1 MENRDKIFDQ
11 FKNAADNVAPK
22 EFPSM
27 ESVWNRV
34 EEKLDNKVLKKETK
48 TWKKIAV
55 AASILLCV
63 SIGYQFIKTNNEIV
77 IPDNQVVVNDKVIK
91 IDSDVKPNS
100 EYPNIPE
107 EAKQKLEDVIASGNS
122 VAYQDTQNSAVA
134 SPSPVM
140 VPPSAIE
147 ANAPV
152 IYESEKD
159 LAPVKSDDKSTSGI
173 FKTKIYDAR
182 GVKYAD
188 EVVLKK
194 EAKQVAPKKAD
205 ALYVIDGEAVAD
217 NINANAKEKLTA
229 DDIENI
235 EVLKEPL
242 YIINGVEYSEESLY
256 GKNPTSPYAP
266 LDKQEII
273 KTKVFQGEE
282 AEELYGE
289 KGKKGVVVIS
299 TKNGKPLKRL

>member
-11 FKNAADNVAPK
+11 FKKAAENVVPK

-48 TWKKIAV
+48 IWKKVAV

-63 SIGYQFIKTNNEIV
+63 SIGFQFFKNKNEIL
-77 IPDNQVVVNDKVIK
+77 IPENQVVVNDEVLKNN
-91 IDSDVKPNS
+91 STAKPNA

-107 EAKQKLEDVIASGNS
+107 EAKQKLEDVIATGNS
-122 VAYQDTQNSAVA
+122 VAYQEIQNDVQA
-134 SPSPVM
+134 SPSPVLS
-140 VPPSAIE
+140 PPIAME

-152 IYESEKD
+152 IYEAEKD
-159 LAPVKSDDKSTSGI
+159 LSPEKSDDKSTNGM
-173 FKTKIYDAR
+173 FKTKIYEAR

-217 NINANAKEKLTA
+217 NKYANAKDKLTA

-235 EVLKEPL
+235 VVLKEPL
-242 YIINGVEYSEESLY
+242 YIINGVEYSEESLF

-282 AEELYGE
+282 ALELYGD
-289 KGKKGVVVIS
+289 KGKKGVVVIT
-299 TKNGKPLKRL
+299 TKNGKAVKK